1 MTTTAT
7 ATEAP
12 QYIKKNQQLPAH
24 IADFFK
30 TPLDVPSRDTLIRSL
45 CDKHWT
51 YEAVAAATTLTR
63 ERVRQ
68 IAINAKAT
76 PTPADISAIVPFEIP
91 EPPIKAER
99 EKPVYVEPAPEIL
112 ARLLELQPYAQQ
124 VRSNGKKY
132 RAEAEEY
139 TALLNHAHT
148 VEGVT
153 LYRLAKRLGVTHGAL
168 RFRLVRYGYKQP
180 VTATSKVYT
189 PIIRENR
196 LPDETPA
203 TN

>member
-1 MTTTAT
+1 MTTET
-7 ATEAP
+7 
-12 QYIKKNQQLPAH
+12 QYIKKNQQLPQDIH
-24 IADFFK
+24 DIFSEIISN
-30 TPLDVPSRDTLIRSL
+30 DVRDQLIRELRQTGWTLESISL
-45 CDKHWT
+45 ASK
-51 YEAVAAATTLTR
+51 LTR

-68 IAINAKAT
+68 ISNT
-76 PTPADISAIVPFEIP
+76 VPEAEFNVRDVIEIP
-91 EPPIKAER
+91 EPPIKVEKP
-99 EKPVYVEPAPEIL
+99 KPVYVEPSAETL

-132 RAEAEEY
+132 REEAEEY
-139 TALLNHAHT
+139 TKLLNYAHT

-189 PIIRENR
+189 PIVAENR
-196 LPDETPA
+196 LK
-203 TN
+203 